1 MTGARWWLVGV
12 VWLLVAAGTLVGGD
26 RAGVLL
32 GLPAYLV
39 TLLAARTGL
48 ADRRPQKLPAA
59 TDPKPGT
66 FTPVDRVDSALAW
79 GTNSDRLFDRATRP
93 RLQRALRAALAE
105 RGLDLDRDREQ
116 VRQLLGERAWYLL
129 DPARP
134 ARDHSD
140 GGGVDRAGLE
150 DLITRVENIRP

>member
-1 MTGARWWLVGV
+1 M
-12 VWLLVAAGTLVGGD
+12 
-26 RAGVLL
+26 
-32 GLPAYLV
+32 
-39 TLLAARTGL
+39 
-48 ADRRPQKLPAA
+48 
-59 TDPKPGT
+59 
-66 FTPVDRVDSALAW
+66 DSALAW

-134 ARDHSD
+134 PRDHSD
-140 GGGVDRAGLE
+140 GGGVDRAALE
-150 DLITRVENIRP
+150 DLVSRMENLRL